1 MDGRMDVI
9 RAGNDEQPLLYNRN
23 RVRTKTAVY
32 PKARKERVRGASCKK
47 KRGPSG
53 RSGVPISPARVASQR
68 GYGGGAGYLLPNH
81 ERERMTGYPVRTV

>member
-32 PKARKERVRGASCKK
+32 PKARKKRVRGASCKK
-47 KRGPSG
+47 NA
-53 RSGVPISPARVASQR
+53 VPADGLECRPAQR
-68 GYGGGAGYLLPNH
+68 GLRVNAAMAVAQDTYCPIMN
-81 ERERMTGYPVRTV
+81 VNV